1 MIRFE
6 TMADLVKLAE
16 ERAVPLSEI
25 VILSEAESTQQSHFA
40 VLVAMGEQW
49 EAMKESIH
57 RGVTNQER
65 SVSGLTGGDAAKL
78 FARKGE
84 GGYLG
89 PAALATA
96 AYAVGVSEVNA
107 AMGRIVACPTA
118 GSCGIVPAV
127 LYTAMKQGISEKA
140 IIAALFTA
148 AGVGMV
154 IESNAS
160 ISGAAGGC
168 QAECGSAAGMA
179 AAALV
184 ELGGGSPEAVAHGAA
199 LAIKNLLG
207 LVCDPVAG
215 LVEVPCVKRNGFGAV
230 HAMLAADM
238 ALSGVRSVIPVD
250 EVIEAM
256 DHIGRLLPCSLK
268 ETSAGGL
275 AVSETA
281 KTITRKIYGE
291 ENLA

>member
-6 TMADLVKLAE
+6 TMAELVKLAE
-16 ERAVPLSEI
+16 EKAVPLSEI
-25 VILSEAESTQQSHFA
+25 VIRSEAENTQQSRVA
-40 VLVAMGEQW
+40 VLVTMGEQW
-49 EAMKESIH
+49 QVMKEAIQ
-57 RGVTNQER
+57 RGVTNRER

-78 FARKGE
+78 FIRQKE

-89 PAALATA
+89 SAALATA

-127 LYTAMKQGISEKA
+127 LYTAMKQGAEENA
-140 IIAALFTA
+140 IIQALFTA
-148 AGVGMV
+148 AGVGMI
-154 IESNAS
+154 IEANAS

-184 ELGGGSPEAVAHGAA
+184 ELGGGDPEAVGHGAA

-207 LVCDPVAG
+207 LVCDPVA
-215 LVEVPCVKRNGFGAV
+215 
-230 HAMLAADM
+230 DM
-238 ALSGVRSVIPVD
+238 ALAGVRSVIPVD
-250 EVIEAM
+250 EVIQAM
-256 DHIGRLLPCSLK
+256 NRIGRALPCSLK
-268 ETSAGGL
+268 ETAEGGL

-281 KTITRKIYGE
+281 KAIARKIYGE
-291 ENLA
+291 ENPA

>member
-6 TMADLVKLAE
+6 TIAELVKLAE
-16 ERAVPLSEI
+16 ERDVPLSEI
-25 VILSEAESTQQSHFA
+25 VILSEAENTQQSRFA

-49 EAMKESIH
+49 EVMKEAIH
-57 RGVTNQER
+57 RGVTNRER
-65 SVSGLTGGDAAKL
+65 SVSGLTGGDAVTLLSRREA
-78 FARKGE
+78 

-127 LYTAMKQGISEKA
+127 LYTAMRQGFSENA
-140 IIAALFTA
+140 IIQALFTA
-148 AGVGMV
+148 AGVGMI
-154 IESNAS
+154 IEANAS
-160 ISGAAGGC
+160 ISGAVGGC

-184 ELGGGSPEAVAHGAA
+184 ELGGGSPETVAHGVA
-199 LAIKNLLG
+199 LAMKNLLG

-215 LVEVPCVKRNGFGAV
+215 LVEVPCVKRNGFAAV

-238 ALSGVRSVIPVD
+238 ALAGVRSVLPVD

-256 DHIGRLLPCSLK
+256 EHIGRALPRSLK
-268 ETSAGGL
+268 ETAEGGL
-275 AVSETA
+275 AASETA
-281 KTITRKIYGE
+281 KAITRKIYGE
-291 ENLA
+291 ENFA

>member
-16 ERAVPLSEI
+16 AEAVPLSEI
-25 VILSEAESTQQSHFA
+25 VLQSEAENTQQSRFA
-40 VLVAMGEQW
+40 VLVGMEEEWQV
-49 EAMKESIH
+49 MKEAVQ
-57 RGVTNQER
+57 RGITNHAP
-65 SVSGLTGGDAAKL
+65 SVSGLTGGDAVKL
-78 FARKGE
+78 VAYRAE

-89 PAALATA
+89 SMALATA
-96 AYAVGVSEVNA
+96 SYAVGVSEVNA

-127 LYTAMKQGISEKA
+127 LYTAMQQGIGENA
-140 IIAALFTA
+140 IIQALFTA
-148 AGVGMV
+148 AGVGMI
-154 IESNAS
+154 IEANAY

-168 QAECGSAAGMA
+168 QAECGAAAGMA

-184 ELGGGSPEAVAHGAA
+184 ELGGGSPGTVAHGAA
-199 LAIKNLLG
+199 LAMKNLLG

-215 LVEVPCVKRNGFGAV
+215 LVEVPCVKRNGFVAV

-238 ALSGVRSVIPVD
+238 ALAGVRSVIPVD
-250 EVIEAM
+250 EVIQAM
-256 DHIGRLLPCSLK
+256 DRIGRALPCSLK
-268 ETSAGGL
+268 ETAEGGL

-281 KTITRKIYGE
+281 KRITRELYGDRE
-291 ENLA
+291 PA